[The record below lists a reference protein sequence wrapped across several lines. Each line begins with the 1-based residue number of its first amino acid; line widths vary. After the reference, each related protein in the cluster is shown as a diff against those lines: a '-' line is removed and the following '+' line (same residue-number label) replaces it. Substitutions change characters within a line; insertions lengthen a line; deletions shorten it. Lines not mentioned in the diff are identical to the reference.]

1 MATGVFKGVPT
12 VDQNLRVKG
21 DQIIP
26 TDYRKILADIE
37 RALQEGWGWFGFKF
51 IDEGRL
57 YDLLNRL
64 EAALP
69 EDIRRAPE
77 VLRQAE
83 MELNNARQ
91 QAKRILEEAQAQG
104 ERIVDEAQRQAQNLV
119 AEHEVTRQAEAK
131 AQEMIRDAA
140 KQADQTRQE
149 AEQYAHETR
158 FQADQYG
165 LEVRA
170 SVEAYA
176 RQVLEHLDHVI
187 TRAKQSVEE
196 GLAEMSD
203 PARQDPNR

>member
-1 MATGVFKGVPT
+1 MATGVFKGVST

-37 RALQEGWGWFGFKF
+37 RALEEGWGWFGFKF
-51 IDEGRL
+51 INEGHL

-83 MELNNARQ
+83 IELNNARQ
-91 QAKRILEEAQAQG
+91 QAKRILEEARTQG
-104 ERIVDEAQRQAQNLV
+104 ERIVDEAQRQAQSLV
-119 AEHEVTRQAEAK
+119 AEHEVTRQAEAQ
-131 AQEMIRDAA
+131 AQEMIRSAA
-140 KQADQTRQE
+140 EQAAQTRQE

-158 FQADQYG
+158 FQADQYQ

-170 SVEAYA
+170 SVEEYA
-176 RQVLEHLDHVI
+176 RKVLEHLDQVI
-187 TRAKQSVEE
+187 TRAKQNVEAS
-196 GLAEMSD
+196 LAEMAE
-203 PARQDPNR
+203 PAQQDPNP